1 MKIDFESYEQ
11 YMAPNIK
18 LLKEQIIAAMGKSS
32 MAEFAE
38 RIKYNAPS
46 IKVSAA
52 TLSRICNGGN
62 KRPINLEL
70 LKAIADVADKDSGV
84 TFDTLAKAN
93 GYRSK
98 EEAQKV
104 MPIEYRHRDLLRER
118 MLAERNSSMIIQNEI
133 GARGYQVKQIPRRTA
148 SFWNKDIKFVFPR
161 VFTFGFFVSG
171 MSPASTWKFA
181 LDSTMVAKSED
192 GNCNDEVCDRA
203 VQSFIRNCS
212 SIFASDSY
220 ESEYYENEKF
230 SFVFRDKILYDLFLK
245 RIRDI
250 RVNGFMT
257 VILIDL
263 VDMEVKEEV
272 QIPRFDDATKMSF
285 FKEPLVDEEDDAISF
300 DIFDFE
306 E

>member
-1 MKIDFESYEQ
+1 MNIDFEKYEQ

-32 MAEFAE
+32 MVDFAE
-38 RIKYNAPS
+38 KIKLNSPS

-62 KRPINLEL
+62 KRPVNLEL
-70 LKAIADVADKDSGV
+70 LEAIADVADKESNV

-93 GYRSK
+93 GYRTK
-98 EEAQKV
+98 EEAEKV
-104 MPIEYRHRDLLRER
+104 MPMEYRRHDLMRER
-118 MLAERNSSMIIQNEI
+118 MLAERNSSMIMQNEI
-133 GARGYQVKQIPRRTA
+133 GARGYQLKQIPKRS
-148 SFWNKDIKFVFPR
+148 SFMWNEDLGCIFPR
-161 VFTFGFFVSG
+161 IFTFAFSVSG

-181 LDSTMVAKSED
+181 LDSSVITRTEEGGVDED
-192 GNCNDEVCDRA
+192 ECRRA

-212 SIFASDSY
+212 PIFASDSY

-230 SFVFRDKILYDLFLK
+230 SFVFRDKALYEHFLMK
-245 RIRDI
+245 IQDI

-263 VDMEVKEEV
+263 NEMEVKEEV
-272 QIPRFDDATKMSF
+272 QIPRFDGAEKMSF
-285 FKEPLVDEEDDAISF
+285 FKEPLLDAYDDTSF